1 MNTLSIN
8 KIGALAL
15 IVGPVLALA
24 SFLIEPG
31 GILIDPADTTDTL
44 GSITAYVSNP
54 VISRISALMVPLGLL
69 AMLYGLSSIQQA
81 IHDESIGDALSRFG
95 ILCMTLATFGWV
107 FVRGLILILTN
118 TEIGADADTDVALPD
133 TYDVMIGIT
142 RISGLAAALGFLSFS
157 LGLSTRDPLGFHK
170 IAALVIA
177 AISIL
182 SLASLIVGI
191 FAPSQLENM
200 VSIARLCYFP
210 WVIWSAILGIG
221 FIRRG
226 NFPEPPATPRSE

>member
-1 MNTLSIN
+1 MNTLAIN

-69 AMLYGLSSIQQA
+69 SMLYGLSSIQQA

-95 ILCMTLATFGWV
+95 ILCMTLATFGWG
-107 FVRGLILILTN
+107 FVRGLILVITN
-118 TEIGADADTDVALPD
+118 TEIGADPNAVLPD

-177 AISIL
+177 AISVL
-182 SLASLIVGI
+182 SLTSLIVGI
-191 FAPSQLENM
+191 FAPSQLETM
-200 VSIARLCYFP
+200 VRIARLCYFP

-221 FIRRG
+221 FLRRG
-226 NFPEPPATPRSE
+226 NFPEPPAVTRSE

>member
-1 MNTLSIN
+1 MKTLSIN

-31 GILIDPADTTDTL
+31 GILIDPADTTDAV
-44 GSITAYVSNP
+44 GSVMAYVSNP
-54 VISRISALMVPLGLL
+54 AISRISALMVPLGLL
-69 AMLYGLSSIQQA
+69 IMLYGLSSIQQA

-118 TEIGADADTDVALPD
+118 TEIDSDSNAVIPD

-142 RISGLAAALGFLSFS
+142 RISGIAASLGFLSFS

-177 AISIL
+177 AISVL
-182 SLASLIVGI
+182 SLVSLIVGI
-191 FAPSQLENM
+191 SAPSQLETM
-200 VSIARLCYFP
+200 VTIARVCYFP

-226 NFPEPPATPRSE
+226 NFPAPPAASSG

>member
-31 GILIDPADTTDTL
+31 GILIDPADSTDAL
-44 GSITAYVSNP
+44 GSIMAYTSNP
-54 VISRISALMVPLGLL
+54 AFSRISALMVPLGLL
-69 AMLYGLSSIQQA
+69 IMLYGLSSIQQA

-107 FVRGLILILTN
+107 FVRGLILVLTN
-118 TEIGADADTDVALPD
+118 TEAGSDTD

-142 RISGLAAALGFLSFS
+142 RISGIAASLGFLSFS

-177 AISIL
+177 AISVL

-191 FAPSQLENM
+191 SAPSQLETM
-200 VSIARLCYFP
+200 VTIARLCYFP

-226 NFPEPPATPRSE
+226 NFPAPPDAQNG

>member
-31 GILIDPADTTDTL
+31 GILIDPADSTDAL
-44 GSITAYVSNP
+44 GSIMAYTSNP
-54 VISRISALMVPLGLL
+54 AFSRISALMVPLGLL
-69 AMLYGLSSIQQA
+69 IMLYGLSSIQQA

-107 FVRGLILILTN
+107 FVRGLILVLTN
-118 TEIGADADTDVALPD
+118 TETGSDTD

-142 RISGLAAALGFLSFS
+142 RISGIAASLGFLSFS

-177 AISIL
+177 AISVL
-182 SLASLIVGI
+182 SLASLIIGI
-191 FAPSQLENM
+191 SAPSQLETM
-200 VSIARLCYFP
+200 VTIARLCYFP

-226 NFPEPPATPRSE
+226 NFPAPPAAQNG

>member
-31 GILIDPADTTDTL
+31 GILIDPADSTDAL
-44 GSITAYVSNP
+44 GSIMAYTSNP
-54 VISRISALMVPLGLL
+54 AFSRISALMVPLGLL
-69 AMLYGLSSIQQA
+69 IMLYGLSSIQQA

-107 FVRGLILILTN
+107 FVRGLILVLTN
-118 TEIGADADTDVALPD
+118 TETGSDTD

-142 RISGLAAALGFLSFS
+142 RISGIAASLGFLSFS

-170 IAALVIA
+170 VAALVIA
-177 AISIL
+177 AISVL

-191 FAPSQLENM
+191 SAPSQLETM
-200 VSIARLCYFP
+200 VTIARLCYFP

-226 NFPEPPATPRSE
+226 NFPAPPAAQNG

>member
-31 GILIDPADTTDTL
+31 GILIDPADSTDAV
-44 GSITAYVSNP
+44 GSIMAYVSNP
-54 VISRISALMVPLGLL
+54 AFSRISALMVPLGLL
-69 AMLYGLSSIQQA
+69 IMLYGLSSIQQA

-107 FVRGLILILTN
+107 FVRGLILVLTN
-118 TEIGADADTDVALPD
+118 TETGSDTD

-142 RISGLAAALGFLSFS
+142 RISGIAASLGFLSFS

-170 IAALVIA
+170 VAALVIA
-177 AISIL
+177 AISVL
-182 SLASLIVGI
+182 SLASLIIGI
-191 FAPSQLENM
+191 SAPSQLETM
-200 VSIARLCYFP
+200 VTIARLCYFP

-226 NFPEPPATPRSE
+226 NFPAPPAAQNG

>member
-31 GILIDPADTTDTL
+31 GILIDPADSTDAL
-44 GSITAYVSNP
+44 GSIMAYTSNP
-54 VISRISALMVPLGLL
+54 AFSRISALMVPLGLL
-69 AMLYGLSSIQQA
+69 IMLYGLSSIQQA

-107 FVRGLILILTN
+107 FVRGLILVLTN
-118 TEIGADADTDVALPD
+118 TEAGSDTD

-142 RISGLAAALGFLSFS
+142 RISGIAASLGFLSFS

-177 AISIL
+177 AISVL
-182 SLASLIVGI
+182 SLASLIIGI
-191 FAPSQLENM
+191 SAPSQLETM
-200 VSIARLCYFP
+200 VTIARLCYFP

-226 NFPEPPATPRSE
+226 NFPAPPAAQNG

>member
-31 GILIDPADTTDTL
+31 GILIDPADSTDAL
-44 GSITAYVSNP
+44 GSIMAYTSNP
-54 VISRISALMVPLGLL
+54 AFSRISALMVPLGLL
-69 AMLYGLSSIQQA
+69 IMLYGLSSIQQA

-107 FVRGLILILTN
+107 FVRGLILVLTN
-118 TEIGADADTDVALPD
+118 TETGSDTD

-142 RISGLAAALGFLSFS
+142 RISGIAASLGFLSFS

-170 IAALVIA
+170 VAALVIA
-177 AISIL
+177 AISVL
-182 SLASLIVGI
+182 SLASLIIGI
-191 FAPSQLENM
+191 SAPSQLETM
-200 VSIARLCYFP
+200 VTIARLCYFP

-226 NFPEPPATPRSE
+226 NFPAPPAAQNG

>member
-1 MNTLSIN
+1 MKTLSIN

-31 GILIDPADTTDTL
+31 GILIDPADSTDAV
-44 GSITAYVSNP
+44 GSIMAYASNP
-54 VISRISALMVPLGLL
+54 AISRISALMVPLGLL
-69 AMLYGLSSIQQA
+69 IMLYGLSSIQQA

-107 FVRGLILILTN
+107 FVRGLILVLTD
-118 TEIGADADTDVALPD
+118 TEIGDDRE

-142 RISGLAAALGFLSFS
+142 RISGIAASLGFLSFS

-170 IAALVIA
+170 VAALVIA
-177 AISIL
+177 AISVL
-182 SLASLIVGI
+182 SLTSLIVGI
-191 FAPSQLENM
+191 SVPSQLETM
-200 VSIARLCYFP
+200 VTIARLCYFP

-226 NFPEPPATPRSE
+226 NFPTPPAAQSG

>member
-31 GILIDPADTTDTL
+31 GILIDPADSTDAV
-44 GSITAYVSNP
+44 GSIMAYTSNP
-54 VISRISALMVPLGLL
+54 AFSRISALMVPLGLL
-69 AMLYGLSSIQQA
+69 IMLYGLSSIQQA

-107 FVRGLILILTN
+107 FVRGLILVLTN
-118 TEIGADADTDVALPD
+118 TETGSDTD

-142 RISGLAAALGFLSFS
+142 RISGIAASLGFLSFS

-177 AISIL
+177 AISVL
-182 SLASLIVGI
+182 SLASLIIGI
-191 FAPSQLENM
+191 SAPSQLETM
-200 VSIARLCYFP
+200 VTIARLCYFP

-226 NFPEPPATPRSE
+226 NFPAPPAAQNG

>member
-31 GILIDPADTTDTL
+31 GILIDPADSTDAL
-44 GSITAYVSNP
+44 GSIMAYTSNP
-54 VISRISALMVPLGLL
+54 AFSRISALMVPLGLL
-69 AMLYGLSSIQQA
+69 IMLYGLSSIQQA

-107 FVRGLILILTN
+107 FVRGLILVLTN
-118 TEIGADADTDVALPD
+118 TETGSDTD

-142 RISGLAAALGFLSFS
+142 RISGIAASLGFLSFS

-177 AISIL
+177 AISVL

-191 FAPSQLENM
+191 SAPSQLETM
-200 VSIARLCYFP
+200 VTIARLCYFP

-226 NFPEPPATPRSE
+226 NFPAPPDAQNG